1 MRDSYLHISRSV
13 PEKALTRT
21 QGKLDFLDTE
31 SEQQLFIPRSETMMQ
46 KKKKSQPSS
55 HELKY
60 NCRIYKL
67 PQPLS
72 AMLEVKLHN
81 LRNVFSVIL
90 TLVITLFF

>member
-1 MRDSYLHISRSV
+1 MHISRSV

-31 SEQQLFIPRSETMMQ
+31 SEQQLFIWRSETMMQ
-46 KKKKSQPSS
+46 KEKKKSQPSS
-55 HELKY
+55 QRLKY

-72 AMLEVKLHN
+72 AMPGVKLHN
-81 LRNVFSVIL
+81 LRNVFPVIS